1 MRRSPPRGTAIRG
14 APSAPA
20 RRARHRALPQRRRP
34 APRFRARVL
43 LRMPSRL
50 SARVFVQ
57 GAVFL
62 PELPP
67 EARARLWGLGR
78 GKRSCARTS
87 PAIRLHR
94 AANAAADLLAQA
106 RTARGAVP
114 YRGTIAD
121 PSLYRRRVEGRPGL
135 ILFVQT
141 FGDLLTFNPHIHVLA
156 ADGVFRADGAFV
168 VMPAIP

>member
-14 APSAPA
+14 APAAPA
-20 RRARHRALPQRRRP
+20 RRARHRALPQMRRP
-34 APRFRARVL
+34 APRVRARVL
-43 LRMPSRL
+43 PRMPSRL
-50 SARVFVQ
+50 PARVFAQ

-62 PELPP
+62 PELSP

-114 YRGTIAD
+114 YRGAIAD
-121 PSLYRRRVEGRPGL
+121 PSLYRRRGGGTSGLDPVRSDLRRPA
-135 ILFVQT
+135 
-141 FGDLLTFNPHIHVLA
+141 DLQ
-156 ADGVFRADGAFV
+156 
-168 VMPAIP
+168 PAHASDC